1 MAKVAE
7 SGPVPAVSPF
17 VLTLQE
23 DLRGAKMKRLGAFG
37 LGDLE
42 VEVAQ
47 GSDSLW
53 ALIRKEGR
61 GGLALRAVYT
71 AGADMTCRLVPPA
84 EGEVFAV
91 EVTSTMGRHRAGF
104 TTSGDDLHRLRAEV
118 RLTPAAPLVL
128 PYMPRD
134 LYPLSDRDDPAE
146 AMGKV
151 EAAQRGVNSGV
162 LYFRHDGPDFGSV
175 LYFQNFTAL
184 NDFFRATGTTPKD
197 AVGGRWP
204 ELGYLPPAPPATG
217 EEALKPLEAG
227 KDYVLSDA
235 LLVFRDWAA
244 DNEQEMARQFLQ
256 MLGVAYKALRPPR
269 VDYRDW
275 RRRAEQTLK
284 DLLEAPAATRRH
296 YDHLYVMPYVDG
308 EYPDAMV
315 QMSVAA
321 ALHDYEKWRGEPV
334 PLKARLMAGMERFY
348 DDKLKTLRRYLP
360 NVGKEKDADAVDA
373 WYYYH
378 PLLNL
383 GRLALDGD
391 ETAKD
396 LLLRSAEYGIEAAH
410 HFNYVWPI
418 IYDARDFSVKTEA
431 RNDDGLGQTD
441 VGGIYAYVMLQLHQ
455 LTGEPRYVEEA
466 RAALDAAKTMRFDL
480 MYQANLTAWGA
491 AACIRLWR
499 ITRDPQYLAQSYV
512 YLASFFHNSEIWES
526 QIANAVH
533 YRNFLGVTCL
543 HDAPYMAIYEC
554 FDAFTAFQF
563 YLADSGPDLDPAV
576 RMLVSEYCKYTLDRA
591 WYYYPSELPAEILAT
606 EHQSGRIDRKLSFP
620 LEDLY
625 GDGQLVGQIGQEI
638 YGCGA
643 AFIFATRSHHKV
655 EDAPFTLYC
664 NQFVRA
670 SERTGR
676 RAFTVQLDG
685 GETCPA
691 DLSLLRLPRRK
702 LPVAVVR
709 DAFGEEI
716 TPHHVGDDRIDYRI
730 AAHGRLVINWT

>member
-1 MAKVAE
+1 MAKAAVKWSA
-7 SGPVPAVSPF
+7 PAVSPF

-23 DLRGAKMKRLGAFG
+23 DLRAGAMKRLGDFA

-42 VEVAQ
+42 VEVAE

-53 ALIRKEGR
+53 ALIRKPGK

-71 AGADMTCRLVPPA
+71 AGADMACRLA
-84 EGEVFAV
+84 EPKKDQALAV
-91 EVTSTMGRHRAGF
+91 EVTSTMGRHRVVF
-104 TTSGDDLHRLRAEV
+104 TASGDDLHRLRVEV
-118 RLTPAAPLVL
+118 RLTPVAPLVL
-128 PYMPRD
+128 PYLPRD
-134 LYPLSDRDDPAE
+134 IYPLSERDDPAE
-146 AMGKV
+146 SMGKV

-162 LYFRHDGPDFGSV
+162 LYFRHDAPDFGSV

-197 AVGGRWP
+197 VVGGQWP
-204 ELGYLPPAPPATG
+204 ELGYLPPAPSTTG
-217 EEALKPLEAG
+217 GDAPRPLEAG
-227 KDYVLSDA
+227 QEYVLSDA
-235 LLVFRDWAA
+235 ILVFRDWAA

-256 MLGVAYKALRPPR
+256 MLGTAYKALRPPAI
-269 VDYRDW
+269 DYRDW
-275 RRRAEQTLK
+275 EGRAEETLR
-284 DLLEAPAATRRH
+284 DLTDAPAATRRH
-296 YDHLYVMPYVDG
+296 YNQLYVMPYVDG

-321 ALHDYEKWRGEPV
+321 ALHDYEKWRGEPLE
-334 PLKARLMAGMERFY
+334 LKSKLMAGMERFY
-348 DDKLKTLRRYLP
+348 DDELKTLRRYLP

-391 ETAKD
+391 ATAKD
-396 LLLRSAEYGIEAAH
+396 LLLRSAEYGIRAAR
-410 HFNYVWPI
+410 HFKYVWPI
-418 IYDARDFSVKTEA
+418 MYDAKDFSVKRAA

-466 RAALDAAKTMRFDL
+466 RAALDAARAMRFDL

-499 ITRDPQYLAQSYV
+499 ITNDRQYLAQSYV

-526 QIANAVH
+526 QIGHAIH

-554 FDAFTAFQF
+554 FDAFTAFQY
-563 YLADSGPDLDPAV
+563 YLADSGPDLEPAV

-591 WYYYPSELPAEILAT
+591 WFYYPSELPAEMLAT

-625 GDGQLVGQIGQEI
+625 GDGQIAGQIGQEI

-643 AFIFATRSHHKV
+643 AFIFATRSHHRV
-655 EDAPFTLYC
+655 EDAPFKLFC

-670 SERTGR
+670 SERTGER
-676 RAFTVQLDG
+676 SVSIQLDG

-691 DLSLLRLPRRK
+691 DLSLVRLPRRK
-702 LPVAVVR
+702 LPSAR
-709 DAFGEEI
+709 LKTAAGEEI
-716 TPHHVGDDRIDYRI
+716 EPHRAGEDRIDYRI
-730 AAHGRLVINWT
+730 PAHGRLILSWA